1 VLQDDKP
8 WVVGEFVWTGFDY
21 LGEPT
26 PYESWPSRSSY
37 FGIND
42 LAGLPRTALFIPKP
56 LEYQES
62 TLHILPHWNWE
73 GREGETTP
81 VFIRTTTVLNF
92 YKWQKHGVQKKN
104 EHAQNRYRLMWMD
117 VKYEPGTVKWW
128 LLMTMVKLLLNKCI
142 LLASLTNSFRPRQEN
157 NH

>member
-1 VLQDDKP
+1 MKAGRPEVLIL
-8 WVVGEFVWTGFDY
+8 ELTIC
-21 LGEPT
+21 L
-26 PYESWPSRSSY
+26 
-37 FGIND
+37 
-42 LAGLPRTALFIPKP
+42 GLPRTALLIPKP

-73 GREGETTP
+73 GREGEITP

-92 YKWQKHGVQKKN
+92 YKWQKHGVQKKY

-128 LLMTMVKLLLNKCI
+128 L
-142 LLASLTNSFRPRQEN
+142 
-157 NH
+157 